1 MFPSRSPAAARCRSA
16 QVDPSVHSDE
26 VGHRFRL
33 MSAGVA
39 LPMGVEDDGVAA
51 ARRRDAPVGDKQVGD
66 RETTVRAEHVAAGN
80 PQWSHRYPQ
89 DSKTICT
96 RGVG

>member
-1 MFPSRSPAAARCRSA
+1 LAAEFDETVSCLRGFGL
-16 QVDPSVHSDE
+16 SD
-26 VGHRFRL
+26 
-33 MSAGVA
+33 
-39 LPMGVEDDGVAA
+39 
-51 ARRRDAPVGDKQVGD
+51 RRRDAPIGDPQVGD